1 MVVICDK
8 LVPVSTWFQ
17 QFESHP
23 GARDPWTCSC
33 EHCPRDISLLQND
46 WRQQIISKFEI
57 LSFVLGF
64 RESKAQVFTNLFIMR
79 ITCLLLLVA
88 LLCPSTL
95 VQPVMGHSLTTCLKN
110 IKGLKVELPNTA
122 SYNKDREIWEKKIDP
137 AYPAVI
143 VVPTSASQVSDA
155 ILCANYEGIR
165 VVPKSGGHSYE
176 GYSMQNMTLS
186 VDLSEIS
193 YIDVSK
199 SSNTVTCGAG
209 ADLGELYYNAWYK
222 GGKGFN
228 GGTCPPVG
236 ISGFLLG
243 GGFGYYSRKAGM
255 SCDNVVSLKMVDYKG
270 NLAEAS
276 KSKNKDLFWASC
288 GGGGGNFGLVVE
300 WTIKMMDVP
309 RVIQYASI
317 KYPEGIETAADVL
330 YYYQT
335 WAAGTDDSLG
345 TEFHFGPDTPKAS
358 LFFYYAGDGNL
369 KDILENQSDLL
380 KIGGSP
386 VINYSNKTWINA
398 VLSQAGWGL
407 TDPKQLLGRNWSKFQ
422 DYRKE
427 KSYYI
432 YPKGWS
438 KSLFVSLF
446 NLWSKMYPEQG
457 NIKFRASG
465 GKIADV
471 KPTATAFPHR
481 DALGWMIF
489 KAGWDEGD
497 SEMEKQGYEWLEQ
510 SSKLI
515 KQAGEPNYAYIN
527 YIDNQVE
534 NWENAYYRFNY
545 KKLQGIKTAW
555 DPKDMFSYPD
565 LGISAKKPP
574 PCEFKPCIQSS

>member
-1 MVVICDK
+1 MK
-8 LVPVSTWFQ
+8 TGGF
-17 QFESHP
+17 
-23 GARDPWTCSC
+23 
-33 EHCPRDISLLQND
+33 LL
-46 WRQQIISKFEI
+46 
-57 LSFVLGF
+57 VLG
-64 RESKAQVFTNLFIMR
+64 T
-79 ITCLLLLVA
+79 LV
-88 LLCPSTL
+88 LLCCCKSTFAHE
-95 VQPVMGHSLTTCLKN
+95 PLTSCLN
-110 IKGLKVELPNTA
+110 TVPGLKVERPDSA
-122 SYNKDREIWEKKIDP
+122 SYKADRQIWEKKVDP

-143 VVPTSASQVSDA
+143 VVPTTVSQVSGA
-155 ILCANYEGIR
+155 VKCARRVGIR

-176 GYSMQNMTLS
+176 GYSMQNKTLS
-186 VDLSEIS
+186 VDLSDMS
-193 YIDVSK
+193 YVDVST
-199 SSNTVTCGAG
+199 SSNTLTCGAG

-228 GGTCPPVG
+228 AGTCPPVG
-236 ISGFLLG
+236 VSGFFLG
-243 GGFGYYSRKAGM
+243 GGFGYYSRRAGM
-255 SCDNVVSLKMVDYKG
+255 SCDNVVSLTMVDYKG
-270 NLAEAS
+270 NVAKAS

-309 RVIQYASI
+309 SVIQYASI
-317 KYPEGIETAADVL
+317 KYPDGIETAADVL

-335 WAAGTDDSLG
+335 WAAGADENLG
-345 TEFHFGPDTPKAS
+345 TEFHFGPTTPKSS

-369 KDILENQSDLL
+369 KDILENQSQLL
-380 KIGGSP
+380 SIGSTAP
-386 VINYSNKTWINA
+386 VVKYSNMTWINA
-398 VLSQAGWGL
+398 VLNQAGWGL
-407 TDPKQLLGRNWSKFQ
+407 TDPEQLLNRNWSQFQ

-432 YPKGWS
+432 YPQGWP

-446 NLWSKMYPEQG
+446 TLWSKMYSEHG

-481 DALGWMIF
+481 KALGWMIF
-489 KAGWDEGD
+489 KAEWDGGN
-497 SEMEKQGYEWLEQ
+497 STMEKQGYRWLDE

-515 KQAGEPNYAYIN
+515 QQAGEPNYAYIN

-545 KKLQGIKTAW
+545 KKLQRVKSAW

-565 LGISAKKPP
+565 LGITAKKPL
-574 PCEFKPCIQSS
+574 PCVYKPCIDSS